1 MAHPA
6 EMEGRVVVGDGTEP
20 TPTPTPTATPE
31 PPRDI
36 VPARVPKPWAAI
48 DKPKTAQMTVAKFL
62 ANKLTV
68 TSRCVSAGTGTMTMS
83 VGNQLAAKRLR
94 VKAKKRQATFEI
106 STADATCNQY
116 GRFTVK
122 LKPNAQARKALK
134 DYKQSL
140 PVTLTLRLAGPIG
153 TTTATRTITLKGKG
167 RG

>member
-1 MAHPA
+1 MKR
-6 EMEGRVVVGDGTEP
+6 GRQTRADRDELGGDGGTEFI
-20 TPTPTPTATPE
+20 AVH
-31 PPRDI
+31 RQ
-36 VPARVPKPWAAI
+36 R
-48 DKPKTAQMTVAKFL
+48 L
-62 ANKLTV
+62 ADH
-68 TSRCVSAGTGTMTMS
+68 
-83 VGNQLAAKRLR
+83 R
-94 VKAKKRQATFEI
+94 VKAKKRQATFEL

-153 TTTATRTITLKGKG
+153 TTTALRSITLKGKG

>member
-1 MAHPA
+1 
-6 EMEGRVVVGDGTEP
+6 
-20 TPTPTPTATPE
+20 
-31 PPRDI
+31 
-36 VPARVPKPWAAI
+36 VPKPWAAI

-62 ANKLTV
+62 ENKLTV

-94 VKAKKRQATFEI
+94 VKAKKRQATFEL
-106 STADATCNQY
+106 STADATCNQF

-140 PVTLTLRLAGPIG
+140 SVTLTLRLAGPIG
-153 TTTATRTITLKGKG
+153 TTTALRSITLKGKG
-167 RG
+167 RR